1 MIVSI
6 KSEPTAEPLRTQSK
20 AFFTKKYSDL
30 CELLRLC
37 GEARLAAWLRVG
49 VVSQIPFLH

>member
-49 VVSQIPFLH
+49 VASQIPFLH